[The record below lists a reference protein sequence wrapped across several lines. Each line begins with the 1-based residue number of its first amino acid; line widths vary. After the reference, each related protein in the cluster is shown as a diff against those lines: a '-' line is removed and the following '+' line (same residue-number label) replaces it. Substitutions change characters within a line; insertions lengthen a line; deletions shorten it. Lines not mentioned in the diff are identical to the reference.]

1 MTIGVQL
8 DFPSATLEQYDQA
21 LEWLGLLPGGPA
33 APGQLFHWVTAID
46 NGIRLIDVWESR
58 QAFDSFLET
67 RVLPVLPEVGV
78 ANPPEI
84 QFFEVHNHF
93 VGRRSRG

>member
-8 DFPSATLEQYDQA
+8 DFPGATLEQYDQA

-33 APGQLFHWVTAID
+33 ARGQLFHWVTVVD
-46 NGIRLIDVWESR
+46 NGIRLTDVWESR
-58 QAFDSFLET
+58 QAFDSFLEM

-78 ANPPEI
+78 ATAPEI
-84 QFFEVHNHF
+84 QFFEVHNF
-93 VGRRSRG
+93 FAGRRSRG

>member
-8 DFPSATLEQYDQA
+8 KFPGATLEQYDQA

-33 APGQLFHWVTAID
+33 ARGQLFHWVTAID
-46 NGIRLIDVWESR
+46 DDICLIDVWESR

-67 RVLPVLPEVGV
+67 RVPPVLPEVGV

-84 QFFEVHNHF
+84 EFFQVHNHF
-93 VGRRSRG
+93 VARRPRN

>member
-8 DFPSATLEQYDQA
+8 KFPGATPEQYDLA

-33 APGQLFHWVTAID
+33 ARGQLFHWVTAID
-46 NGIRLIDVWESR
+46 HGICLIDVWESR
-58 QAFDSFLET
+58 ETFDSLLDT

-84 QFFEVHNHF
+84 EFFPVHDHF
-93 VGRRSRG
+93 VGRRSRV